1 MINILLF
8 ILVILLLM
16 SREEKYSVASKES
29 GVIALNDPLPNMA
42 EYMPTNTIVNHD
54 IMESLVLTTSK
65 YIKERTGINNYIIE
79 TSGLKQFVHKH
90 KNHGMYRCMFMVLK
104 RGGFPYGF
112 MVSVDILVTNASSI
126 GKAGK
131 PNVRV
136 ISARSQPMGIKPPA
150 NKTPFESGIEGHEYI
165 PFGEIVKGEEEM
177 LNLSPGNINDK
188 RRGDLANNQQ

>member
-16 SREEKYSVASKES
+16 SREEKYSVASKGN
-29 GVIALNDPLPNMA
+29 GVIALNDPLPNMV
-42 EYMPTNTIVNHD
+42 EYVPTKTIVNHD

-65 YIKERTGINNYIIE
+65 YIKEKTGINNYIIE

-112 MVSVDILVTNASSI
+112 MVSVDILVTDASSI

-136 ISARSQPMGIKPPA
+136 ISARSQPMNVKPPA
-150 NKTPFESGIEGHEYI
+150 NKTPFESSIEGHEYI
-165 PFGEIVKGEEEM
+165 PFENIAGSEEE
-177 LNLSPGNINDK
+177 LLKLSPGNINDK